1 MRFAIRRNA
10 LMQIIIDSLN
20 DLITAFRDGSALSGK
35 DELQKR
41 HEHPDGHNREENTAQ
56 DK

>member
-20 DLITAFRDGSALSGK
+20 DLITAFHHGSALSGK

>member
-1 MRFAIRRNA
+1 MRFVIRRNA
-10 LMQIIIDSLN
+10 LMQIIVDGLDN
-20 DLITAFRDGSALSGK
+20 LITAIRDGSALSGK

>member
-10 LMQIIIDSLN
+10 LMQIIVDGLDN
-20 DLITAFRDGSALSGK
+20 LITAFHHGSALSGK